1 MTNNETPPTT
11 PRPRR
16 GVSIVEILVAI
27 TTLAIV
33 LAFAARASFAV
44 NAYDRT
50 NNIKAKTS
58 MAMQQQMNYIGAM
71 SYGELTDAYVLP
83 DTKDFTNGD
92 FAYTRR
98 VSVKPN
104 GQATRI
110 TISIIPQTGVAGD
123 TIQRETLSFMRTASP
138 CGTVLNTC

>member
-1 MTNNETPPTT
+1 MTHNETPPTA

-44 NAYDRT
+44 NTYDHT
-50 NNIKAKTS
+50 NNIKTKTS

-71 SYGELTDAYVLP
+71 SYGKLTDPYALP
-83 DTKDFTNGD
+83 DTKDFTSGD
-92 FAYTRR
+92 FSYTRR
-98 VSVKPN
+98 VAVKPD

-110 TISIIPQTGVAGD
+110 TIEIVPRTGIPGD
-123 TIQRETLSFMRTASP
+123 TIQRETLSFVRTVSP
-138 CGTVLNTC
+138 CGTVLFTC